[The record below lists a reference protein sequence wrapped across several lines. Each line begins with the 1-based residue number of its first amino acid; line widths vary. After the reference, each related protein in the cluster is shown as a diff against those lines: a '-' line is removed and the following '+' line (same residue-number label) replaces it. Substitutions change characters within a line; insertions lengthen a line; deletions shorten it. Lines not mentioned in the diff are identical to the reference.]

1 MGDELV
7 VLGGGESGTG
17 AALLAK
23 AKGIKV
29 FLSDCGTIKSG
40 YCDELK
46 KAGVEFESGKHSE
59 KRILNALEVVKSPGI
74 PEHAPLIKKIRQKG
88 IPIISEIEFAGRFSK
103 AKMIGITGSNGKTT
117 TATWTYHMIK
127 KGGKDVRLAGNIGTS
142 LARHLISSDPELF
155 VLELSSFQLEDMY
168 DFKCDVAVITNLSPD
183 HLDRYDYRFEKYV
196 DAKFRIL
203 NNHDKQ
209 SVFIYNA
216 HDQEIMKR
224 MGDMQYPGIRY
235 PFALSDVYGQGA
247 CVEYEQMVIKTLEN
261 RVTFPLNQLALS
273 GKHNICNGM
282 AASLAA
288 LSVDTPIQAVIEG
301 LKDFEGVEHRLE
313 SVDEVNG
320 VLYINDSKATNVD
333 SVWYALE
340 SMDKPVVWIAG
351 GTDKGNDYTLLEDLA
366 GQKVKTLICLGV
378 DNRKLIS
385 AFTGKIPE
393 IVETRSMADAVSVAQ
408 KQSKP
413 GDVVLLSPACASF
426 DLFKNYEHRGK
437 LFKEEVY
444 KLKNQ
449 YE

>member
-247 CVEYEQMVIKTLEN
+247 CVEYEQMVIKTLGN

>member
-23 AKGIKV
+23 AKGVKV
-29 FLSDCGTIKSG
+29 FLSDCGTIRSG

-46 KAGVEFESGKHSE
+46 KAGVEFESGQHSE
-59 KRILNALEVVKSPGI
+59 KRILNAREVVKSPGI

-117 TATWTYHMIK
+117 TAMWTYHLIK
-127 KGGKDVRLAGNIGTS
+127 KGGKDVQLAGNIGSS
-142 LARHLISSDPELF
+142 LARHLIASDPELF
-155 VLELSSFQLEDMY
+155 VLELSSFQLEDMFN
-168 DFKCDVAVITNLSPD
+168 FKCDIAVITNLSPD

-216 HDQEIMKR
+216 HDQEIMKP

-282 AASLAA
+282 AAALAA

-351 GTDKGNDYTLLEDLA
+351 GTDKGNDYTLLVDLA

>member
-301 LKDFEGVEHRLE
+301 LKDFDGVEHRLE